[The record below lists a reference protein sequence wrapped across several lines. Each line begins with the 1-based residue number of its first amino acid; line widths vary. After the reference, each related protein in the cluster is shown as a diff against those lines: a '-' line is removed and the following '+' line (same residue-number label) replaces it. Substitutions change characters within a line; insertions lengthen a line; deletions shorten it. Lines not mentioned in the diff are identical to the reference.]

1 MNNVM
6 PPEQLAEISK
16 MLNQVKGQSG
26 GQVKTATTSSEEEQ
40 MLQIF
45 NLLKF
50 MQRLVSMCFSLC
62 LLNTGMLRLDIYALN
77 TSMFDKASFKISILK
92 AKKAPKL
99 SNKLTK
105 YTF

>member
-50 MQRLVSMCFSLC
+50 MQRLVSICMCFSLC
-62 LLNTGMLRLDIYALN
+62 LLNMLRLDIYALN
-77 TSMFDKASFKISILK
+77 TSMFNKASFKISILK

-99 SNKLTK
+99 SNKLTE

>member
-6 PPEQLAEISK
+6 PSEQLAEISK

-50 MQRLVSMCFSLC
+50 MQRLVSICMCFSLC
-62 LLNTGMLRLDIYALN
+62 LLNMLRLDIYALN

-99 SNKLTK
+99 SNKLTE

>member
-26 GQVKTATTSSEEEQ
+26 GQVKTATANSEEEQ

-50 MQRLVSMCFSLC
+50 MQRLVSICMCFSLC
-62 LLNTGMLRLDIYALN
+62 LLNMLRLDIYALN

-99 SNKLTK
+99 SNKLTEC
-105 YTF
+105 TF

>member
-16 MLNQVKGQSG
+16 MLNQVKGQPQTG
-26 GQVKTATTSSEEEQ
+26 GQVQTMTNSEEEQ

-50 MQRLVSMCFSLC
+50 MQR
-62 LLNTGMLRLDIYALN
+62 
-77 TSMFDKASFKISILK
+77 
-92 AKKAPKL
+92 
-99 SNKLTK
+99 
-105 YTF
+105 

>member
-26 GQVKTATTSSEEEQ
+26 GQVKTATANSEEEQ

-50 MQRLVSMCFSLC
+50 MQRLVSICMCFSLC
-62 LLNTGMLRLDIYALN
+62 LLNILRLDIYALN

-99 SNKLTK
+99 SNKLTE

>member
-26 GQVKTATTSSEEEQ
+26 GQVKTATANSEEEQ

-62 LLNTGMLRLDIYALN
+62 LLNMLRLDIYALN

-99 SNKLTK
+99 SNKLTEC
-105 YTF
+105 TF

>member
-50 MQRLVSMCFSLC
+50 IQRLVSICMCFSLC
-62 LLNTGMLRLDIYALN
+62 LLNMLRLDIYALN

-99 SNKLTK
+99 FNKLTE

>member
-26 GQVKTATTSSEEEQ
+26 GQVKTATANSEEEQ

-50 MQRLVSMCFSLC
+50 MQRLVSMHVLFSL
-62 LLNTGMLRLDIYALN
+62 
-77 TSMFDKASFKISILK
+77 SFKYVK
-92 AKKAPKL
+92 ARYL
-99 SNKLTK
+99 CINHK
-105 YTF
+105 YV

>member
-50 MQRLVSMCFSLC
+50 MQRLVSICMCFSLC
-62 LLNTGMLRLDIYALN
+62 LLNILRLDIYALN

-99 SNKLTK
+99 SNKLTE

>member
-26 GQVKTATTSSEEEQ
+26 GQVKTTTTNSEEEQ

-50 MQRLVSMCFSLC
+50 MQRLVSMCVSVC
-62 LLNTGMLRLDIYALN
+62 QLNMFRLDIYTLDYVI
-77 TSMFDKASFKISILK
+77 FDKASFKISILK
-92 AKKAPKL
+92 AKENLNYPI
-99 SNKLTK
+99 NIDTHI
-105 YTF
+105 

>member
-26 GQVKTATTSSEEEQ
+26 GQVKTGTANSEEEQ

-50 MQRLVSMCFSLC
+50 MQRLVSICMCFSLC
-62 LLNTGMLRLDIYALN
+62 LLNMLRLDIYALN

-99 SNKLTK
+99 SNKLTE

>member
-50 MQRLVSMCFSLC
+50 MQRLVSICMCFSLC
-62 LLNTGMLRLDIYALN
+62 LLNMLRLDIYALN

-99 SNKLTK
+99 SNKLTE